1 MNMVTIKINERT
13 KNGKELLK
21 LAMKL
26 ALENKSIIIEEN
38 QEMLSIDE
46 IVLECRKAR
55 KKLAKKYNAQ

>member
-1 MNMVTIKINERT
+1 MVTIKINERT